1 MQQARQRRG
10 GGYHRQGEMDPED
23 IFNMFFG
30 MPAGGGA
37 HMHRRGNVYHY
48 NTGGGGRQQQQGGG
62 GGGGNAGYAQL
73 VQLMP
78 LLLLFLFSF
87 LGNNQR
93 ADHPF
98 RSASAPPPL
107 PPILILI

>member
-30 MPAGGGA
+30 MPAGGGV

-48 NTGGGGRQQQQGGG
+48 NTGGGGR
-62 GGGGNAGYAQL
+62 
-73 VQLMP
+73 
-78 LLLLFLFSF
+78 
-87 LGNNQR
+87 
-93 ADHPF
+93 
-98 RSASAPPPL
+98 
-107 PPILILI
+107 